1 MAASTTNATEV
12 TLDRLQQQ
20 VEGGGCPISA
30 ACVRLESVVGGLCK
44 DVITRPLLNVL
55 GRILSLLL
63 GDEQRMGWLESVSD
77 NESTRALLNLLKPS
91 GCIFQA
97 TLSHSA
103 LDDISH
109 FELPVS
115 SLPVLC
121 NRMDRRLLTINP
133 AFLSLQTPLQKQ
145 LQKQGVK
152 GLPVPLDTCVYNV
165 AREGTPRH
173 LLRLST
179 DSASK
184 LLGG

>member
-1 MAASTTNATEV
+1 MAASTTNVTEV

-77 NESTRALLNLLKPS
+77 NESTRALLNLLRPS

-133 AFLSLQTPLQKQ
+133 ASPPSLQTPLLKQ
-145 LQKQGVK
+145 PQKQGVK

-165 AREGTPRH
+165 ARDGTPRY

-184 LLGG
+184 LDG